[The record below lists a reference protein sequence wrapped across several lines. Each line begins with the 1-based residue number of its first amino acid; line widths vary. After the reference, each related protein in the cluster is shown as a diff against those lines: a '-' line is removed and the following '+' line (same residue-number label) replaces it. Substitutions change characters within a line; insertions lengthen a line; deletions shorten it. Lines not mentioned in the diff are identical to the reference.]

1 LRGIF
6 KERTIKLKEKIPPL
20 GIHYNYTKFVQQFFY
35 FIFKLTF
42 FCFPFSGERRG
53 FWGKVGGWFTLA
65 GMCKHGNACIILATD
80 RQKEDSRKQ
89 FATIYFVGE
98 STSVGTTTT
107 THSPW
112 QHTSGIRDMRAC
124 ITFGNGNG
132 SLYATTFV
140 TNNILWVP
148 K

>member
-6 KERTIKLKEKIPPL
+6 KERTITLKEKIPPL

-35 FIFKLTF
+35 FLKKLTF
-42 FCFPFSGERRG
+42 FCFPFLGERRG

-65 GMCKHGNACIILATD
+65 GMCKHGNVCIILATD
-80 RQKEDSRKQ
+80 RRKEDSRKQ

-107 THSPW
+107 TNSFTLATYIQHPGYAGMHNFW
-112 QHTSGIRDMRAC
+112 QWERKPLC
-124 ITFGNGNG
+124 
-132 SLYATTFV
+132 
-140 TNNILWVP
+140 NNICD